1 MKFDSFLRLLITGV
15 IVLSS
20 LTIISL
26 IPIVTQSSI
35 GLLSG
40 GVATFPQAAAF
51 IPRQVPA
58 MVSLLVNPEKLYG
71 IRQASLPLSRRRS
84 DRQEWQQWL
93 RDNTSKIG
101 LDYQQL
107 KPWLGDEITLAVTAL
122 DYDRDRDNGLQPGYL
137 FTAEA
142 RNTSLANEYLNN
154 LFSKQNI
161 STQKYQGANII
172 AVANPLNPKSKI
184 RAGALVGHFILLA
197 NQPQIIREAVN
208 RAQAVDLNLEHSD
221 NYQQAI
227 AQIQQPHIAIAYA
240 NLPQTT
246 AWLNKSAIVERS
258 NNRHL
263 SAFLSIER
271 SSLAVQ
277 SALIGV
283 PQTEALQTYKSLLNN
298 DELEQ
303 IIDSLVLEGNT
314 YIDLTE
320 NAALL
325 KDQIP
330 LYTITKLAIAR
341 LFPHLEAISIK
352 NQGDRDNVSRT
363 KILFKLDA

>member
-1 MKFDSFLRLLITGV
+1 MKFDSFLRILITGV

-51 IPRQVPA
+51 VPRQVPA

-84 DRQEWQQWL
+84 DRQQWQQWL

-122 DYDRDRDNGLQPGYL
+122 DYDRNPDNGLQPGYL

-142 RNTSLANEYLNN
+142 KNTSLAKEYLDN

-184 RAGALVGHFILLA
+184 RAGALVGNFILLA
-197 NQPQIIREAVN
+197 NQPQIIREAVG

-227 AQIQQPHIAIAYA
+227 AQIQQPHLAIAYA
-240 NLPQTT
+240 DLSQTT
-246 AWLNKSAIVERS
+246 AWLNKSTIVEPS
-258 NNRHL
+258 NNRYL
-263 SAFLSIER
+263 SAFSSIER
-271 SSLAVQ
+271 DLAVQ

-283 PQTEALQTYKSLLNN
+283 PKTEALQTYKSLLNN
-298 DELEQ
+298 AELEQ

-341 LFPHLEAISIK
+341 LFPHLETISVK
-352 NQGDRDNVSRT
+352 NQGDRDSISRA